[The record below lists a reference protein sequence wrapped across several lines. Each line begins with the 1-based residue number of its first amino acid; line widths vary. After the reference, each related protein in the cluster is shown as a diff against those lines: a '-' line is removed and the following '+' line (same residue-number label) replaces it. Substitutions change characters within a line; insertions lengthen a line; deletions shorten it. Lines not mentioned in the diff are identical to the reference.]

1 MKRLLILVAGL
12 LMVEESFALPKCPPW
27 RIFSNLAVV
36 ACTYTWAN
44 GNKYVGEFKDGKRHG
59 QGIYT
64 LPEWGTK
71 FIGEFK
77 ADKRW
82 KEYVIMPL
90 AGYGG
95 LTQTVSVV
103 KAVSRLQDNSQ

>member
-44 GNKYVGEFKDGKRHG
+44 WKQVRRGIQGRQEAWPRYLYPTRMGNQVHRGI
-59 QGIYT
+59 QG
-64 LPEWGTK
+64 
-71 FIGEFK
+71 
-77 ADKRW
+77 R
-82 KEYVIMPL
+82 
-90 AGYGG
+90 
-95 LTQTVSVV
+95 QTVGRNTLSC
-103 KAVSRLQDNSQ
+103 LWQDMGDLLKR